1 MSFCYA
7 LPSPT
12 GAFFS
17 AHTFRKPNSTFRCSH
32 SSAFPAAD
40 VHHQASSSIL
50 ASPIAASNDQKLSAA
65 GTSKVVVSMALAMA
79 LGCLAVCTP
88 VGALAPSST
97 PYSRSQSEQMQ
108 LGLANGRIRPCPS
121 DVNPNCVSTSSKDAG
136 YAYPWVIPESSS
148 SNVLKRIERAILFT
162 QKNPKIVQMETTAD
176 GQYLLAEVDGLIG
189 RDALEFLVRG
199 DVVLYRSMAQKVV
212 YVYPFTTPLSDFGT
226 QKKHI
231 KALED
236 ELGWGSG
243 SFDSVD

>member
-1 MSFCYA
+1 MLGCLYTGGRSCPFFHPLFQVSVGA
-7 LPSPT
+7 DAAGSSKWVSLPSPLQSLH
-12 GAFFS
+12 A
-17 AHTFRKPNSTFRCSH
+17 
-32 SSAFPAAD
+32 
-40 VHHQASSSIL
+40 
-50 ASPIAASNDQKLSAA
+50 
-65 GTSKVVVSMALAMA
+65 
-79 LGCLAVCTP
+79 
-88 VGALAPSST
+88 
-97 PYSRSQSEQMQ
+97 YS
-108 LGLANGRIRPCPS
+108 GRIRPCPS